1 MGILSLHKQG
11 VTVMAK
17 QFFRVQWVDKV
28 FGATPGSGGISYA
41 SGFLGCDMMQRQI
54 IELLK
59 EGTDEAT
66 IRVFI
71 DLPGGPEV
79 TAWQLNQ
86 AKKRMGRVCQ
96 KP

>member
-1 MGILSLHKQG
+1 M
-11 VTVMAK
+11 MAK

-28 FGATPGSGGISYA
+28 FGAAPSSGGISHA
-41 SGFLGCDMMQRQI
+41 SGFLGCDMIQCQI

-59 EGTDEAT
+59 EGADEVT
-66 IRVFI
+66 IRVFV

-86 AKKRMGRVCQ
+86 AKKRMGRV
-96 KP
+96 